1 MKEEREKTKNQK
13 ASRSTEREGKL
24 LVQRGH
30 DHVYR
35 KQIAQDL
42 GSTTTENQN

>member
-35 KQIAQDL
+35 KSVIINFK
-42 GSTTTENQN
+42 SPKNY